1 MSGSSAIASARRR
14 RTAPDPPLQTNQ
26 QNQQNQQNQGN
37 INNRQQLTQE
47 TITPLELLKQH
58 EEKLSDL
65 DNIINNRVENII
77 TKKIEELKLLEHKSN
92 NENTSNNENNSNI
105 DLNDNIKEFINN
117 SISKNISTINDT
129 IKSILLNIE
138 KLGELSNL
146 NNNYMK
152 NLDEL
157 KGEVNTLKMLLIKNQ
172 TLAIETHSD
181 MLKMKDTQTIQ
192 DKYLEDINNKI
203 SDQSTS
209 MKELEPGNIFQ
220 NLLMSSLKQNN
231 EEYILNSESN
241 SENEY
246 NNKKIIIENDEQSEN
261 FDNETLDIIKNE
273 VKDIVSED
281 FKNEVKD
288 GITNIEE
295 IKELT

>member
-14 RTAPDPPLQTNQ
+14 RTAPDPPIQT
-26 QNQQNQQNQGN
+26 NQQNQQNQGN
-37 INNRQQLTQE
+37 INNRQQE

-65 DNIINNRVENII
+65 DNIINNRVENIV
-77 TKKIEELKLLEHKSN
+77 TKKIEELKLLENK
-92 NENTSNNENNSNI
+92 SNNENNSNI

-117 SISKNISTINDT
+117 AISKNISTINDT

-203 SDQSTS
+203 SDQTTS
-209 MKELEPGNIFQ
+209 NNELEPGNIFQ

-241 SENEY
+241 SENDY
-246 NNKKIIIENDEQSEN
+246 NNKKIIIENDELNEDI
-261 FDNETLDIIKNE
+261 DNETLDIIKNE
-273 VKDIVSED
+273 VKNIVNED
-281 FKNEVKD
+281 NNNEVKNVA
-288 GITNIEE
+288 TNIEV
-295 IKELT
+295 ELITE